1 MVVYCSSTRNHFK
14 AFVQANYELIVNSL
28 TINNKIELPVEFFG
42 PLFFS
47 FHYGVVFSILKVFG
61 TKKAL
66 WLLPVFSKEDL
77 DKIPAL
83 QGLEFPTRS
92 GVEA

>member
-1 MVVYCSSTRNHFK
+1 MVWS
-14 AFVQANYELIVNSL
+14 
-28 TINNKIELPVEFFG
+28 
-42 PLFFS
+42 
-47 FHYGVVFSILKVFG
+47 FSILKVFG

-92 GVEA
+92 DVEAWGFVSLQFFFFKLLFYLILGSVAFLVFTTWRL